1 MGSNPDEARIT
12 AYRCLFEVLEN
23 QGYSNLVLKQELS
36 GSFLDEK
43 NRAFVTAMVY
53 GTVTRVYTIDA
64 MLAPYLKK
72 KLCDIDAPV
81 RTCLRMGAWQ
91 VLFAYGVKDYAAVSS
106 TVDLTR
112 EVCGKGTER
121 LVNAVLRR
129 LAEEG
134 KSQLE
139 AIPLKRADVRYSLKS
154 EIAGCFIKWYGRE
167 KAEKIMDA
175 YLTVPKVT
183 LRPNRIRVPEIETLI
198 EKLGE
203 DGLHATVDPILPEA
217 ISISEQSR
225 DVSETSAFAEGDF
238 SVQSLSAMLVGRI
251 CDPEPQWNILDT
263 CSAPGGKTAHLAEL
277 QGDQGHIDALDA
289 NEVRLQMVGKTA
301 ERLGLSSIVTF
312 PYDCTYLS
320 EEKER
325 LLPEYDLVLCDVPCS
340 GLGLLHRKPDIRLSM
355 TYEKMQQLLPVQK
368 SILENASLRVRKG
381 GYLVYSTC
389 TVNPNENENQ
399 VVSFLREHPDFE
411 MANFFALLPDA
422 LKGNERLAEES
433 RKGCMTILPDEE
445 GMDGFFIAKLR
456 RRNEHG

>member
-1 MGSNPDEARIT
+1 MGSHPDEARIT

-23 QGYSNLVLKQELS
+23 QGYSNLVLKQELN
-36 GSFLDEK
+36 GSLLGDKE
-43 NRAFVTAMVY
+43 RAFVTAMVY
-53 GTVTRVYTIDA
+53 GTITRVYTIDA
-64 MLAPYLKK
+64 LLASYLKK
-72 KLCDIDAPV
+72 DLMEMDAPV

-106 TVDLTR
+106 TVDLSR
-112 EVCGKGTER
+112 EVCRKGTEG
-121 LVNAVLRR
+121 LINAVLRKIS
-129 LAEEG
+129 EEG
-134 KSQLE
+134 KERLLK
-139 AIPLKRADVRYSLKS
+139 IPQKKADIRYSLKS
-154 EIAGCFIKWYGRE
+154 EISGCFIKWYGRE
-167 KAEKIMDA
+167 KAEKIMEA

-183 LRPNRIRVPEIETLI
+183 LRPNRIRVPEAERLI
-198 EKLGE
+198 GALEQE
-203 DGLHATVDPILPEA
+203 GLHAAADPILPEA
-217 ISISEQSR
+217 LDLAEQSR
-225 DVSETSAFAEGDF
+225 DVSETSAFAEGKF

-251 CDPEPQWNILDT
+251 CDPAPDWDILDT

-301 ERLGLSSIVTF
+301 ERLGLTSIVTF
-312 PYDCTYLS
+312 PYDCTYLE

-325 LLPEYDLVLCDVPCS
+325 LLPAYDLVLCDVPCS

-368 SILENASLRVRKG
+368 SILHNASLRVRPG

-399 VVSFLREHPDFE
+399 VGTFLSEHPDFE
-411 MANFFALLPDA
+411 RVSFFELLPEA
-422 LKGNERLAEES
+422 LKRNGRLAEES
-433 RKGCMTILPDEE
+433 RNGCMTILPDEE

-456 RRNEHG
+456 RRAENG